1 MTLYVVRTQRH
12 SDCVLES
19 TPCEDCI
26 RTIRLLDLKKV
37 VYVDGSGD
45 IVCQRP
51 KDLPDGA
58 RSAGKRFLQ
67 REGLIQKTASLQ
79 SAK

>member
-26 RTIRLLDLKKV
+26 KTIRLLDLKKV
-37 VYVDGSGD
+37 VYIDSEGD
-45 IVCQRP
+45 IVCHRP
-51 KDLPDGA
+51 KDLPSGN
-58 RSAGKRFLQ
+58 RSAGKRFLE
-67 REGLIQKTASLQ
+67 RTGLTKKNSTCLQ
-79 SAK
+79 TK